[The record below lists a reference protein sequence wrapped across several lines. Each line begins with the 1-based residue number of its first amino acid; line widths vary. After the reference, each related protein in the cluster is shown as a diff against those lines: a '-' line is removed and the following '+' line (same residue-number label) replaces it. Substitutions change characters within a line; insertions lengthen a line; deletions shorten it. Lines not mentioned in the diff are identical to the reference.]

1 MKHADTRDFEYDKD
15 YPRASASPKRPGA
28 PKKERG
34 SNVPLFLAAVVIAAL
49 LFVIMRVI
57 G

>member
-1 MKHADTRDFEYDKD
+1 MKHVDTHDFEYDD
-15 YPRASASPKRPGA
+15 EYISTGTFPKRPDA

-49 LFVIMRVI
+49 LFVIMRII